1 MQCHS
6 FFCRIALLLAASAAF
21 AQAPGKFDDPPAALT
36 LDAALAA
43 VARYQPGESRQPV
56 NALDRE
62 VMQATATPAARA
74 AMSARLTS
82 LLVDPASTPMCRK
95 LVCHQWLPVVAGD
108 EALPVLKAMLATAGQ
123 EQTALDALA
132 RLPGEAA
139 AAVLREALA
148 HPEPKVRDMA
158 AEICG
163 FRGDAAAVPAL
174 IALAGQSP
182 ASVRAL
188 ARIGTPEAVKFLPE
202 GTEKSDPSDRVFAL
216 ATTGVAKPLLAADQ
230 PRHHR
235 IAGLAAASRS
245 ADGIAT
251 LSAALHEADEAMAAT
266 ALALL
271 EASVD
276 PKATAMLMDALQA
289 SPPERRPYLLEALA
303 NRGDPAA
310 LPAITPLVSGTNVPV
325 RLAALRAVGL
335 LGGADTVAV
344 LLPVALSDDPEA
356 AAAARESLVRLRGDA
371 ASAALRLGAS
381 VGDAASRAFHLAL
394 LASRADPAVRDL
406 LFQAAADASPQV
418 RRVGWSALAD
428 QPDAADYPRILGLL
442 TAATEPADIA
452 GAEKAAFK
460 AGSLFESAATRVQ
473 PVAAAIKTAP
483 PAAAASLARLLGLFG
498 GPEALVPLRDAAARD
513 ATRDA
518 AVRALCA
525 WNGPEVIDDLQAFAT
540 TSANATHKALALRGL
555 QRLAANDKFPL
566 DARLRILREM
576 PKVTN
581 DPALLDAAEQT
592 RRKLDPSARLES
604 AMPTGFA
611 LAAYIDCGT
620 TETQAGRKGGAML
633 TQSQGQ
639 AYAFPAPEST
649 PDSVATVAFGTTL
662 SFKLE
667 GLVPGRR
674 YYFGFSW
681 WDGDGGG
688 RRQSVRMGG
697 GAKPQWVTVL
707 PATEPLAYLAG
718 KPTWAQLLLPIEVN
732 AADGG
737 MLNVELVKEAGPNA
751 VVSEAWLLEET
762 TPAEPPRKRVV
773 IVTGDEYPAHLWRQT
788 APELAKILSEDPRLE
803 VSVVECGM
811 LLASPLLDQ
820 FDGVLLNFKEQ
831 GGPDLPVAAWQNLQ
845 RFTEQGRGLVL
856 FHFACGAAQ
865 HWQDYEA
872 LVARVW
878 DPKLRGHDPYG
889 PFTVRTVDTH
899 PVTKG
904 LGVIQTTDELYTCLR
919 GDRAVEVIASATS
932 KVDQKEYPMG
942 LIHLPGKGRVFNC
955 TLGHDLK
962 AMESRGVR
970 EMYRRGV
977 AWSVALEP

>member
-1 MQCHS
+1 MQLPRLL
-6 FFCRIALLLAASAAF
+6 CRLTALLACTAALA
-21 AQAPGKFDDPPAALT
+21 QVPGKFDDPPASFT
-36 LDAALAA
+36 LDQALAA
-43 VARYQPGESRQPV
+43 VARYQAGDSRQAV

-62 VMQATATPAARA
+62 VMLATATPAART
-74 AMSARLTS
+74 AMSARLTA
-82 LLVDPASTPMCRK
+82 LLADPATTPMCRK
-95 LVCHQWLPVVAGD
+95 LVCHQWLPLVAGD

-123 EQTALDALA
+123 EQIALAALA
-132 RLPGEAA
+132 RLSGEAA

-158 AEICG
+158 AELCG
-163 FRGDAAAVPAL
+163 FRGDAAAVSAL

-182 ASVRAL
+182 AAVRAL
-188 ARIGTPEAVKFLPE
+188 ARIGTPEAVKFLSD
-202 GTEKSDPSDRVFAL
+202 KSDLSDPSDKVFAL
-216 ATTGVAKPLLAADQ
+216 ATAGITKPLLPANQ

-235 IAGLAAASRS
+235 VAGLAAASRS
-245 ADGIAT
+245 ADAIAT
-251 LSAALHEADEAMAAT
+251 LSAAALDADEAVAAT
-266 ALALL
+266 AVVLL
-271 EASVD
+271 ETSAD
-276 PKATAMLMDALQA
+276 PTATAALMGALPA
-289 SPPERRPYLLEALA
+289 AAPERQAALLEALA
-303 NRGDPAA
+303 NRGDAA
-310 LPAITPLVSGTNVPV
+310 AVPAITPLVSATNVPV
-325 RLAALRAVGL
+325 RQAALRAVGL
-335 LGGADTVAV
+335 LGGADAVAV
-344 LLPVALSDDPEA
+344 LVPVALSDDPEA

-371 ASAALRLGAS
+371 AAAALRAGAS
-381 VGDAASRAFHLAL
+381 AGDAASRAFHLAL

-442 TAATEPADIA
+442 TAATATADIA

-460 AGSLFESAATRVQ
+460 AGSLIESAAARVQ

-498 GPEALVPLRDAAARD
+498 GPEAIVPLREAAAREP
-513 ATRDA
+513 TRDA

-555 QRLAANDKFPL
+555 QRLAASDKIPL

-576 PKVTN
+576 PKVTK

-604 AMPTGFA
+604 ATPTGFA
-611 LAAYIDCGT
+611 LAAYLDCGT
-620 TETQAGRKGGAML
+620 SETQAGRKGGATL
-633 TQSQGQ
+633 TQTQGKVF
-639 AYAFPAPEST
+639 AFPAPEST
-649 PDSVATVAFGTTL
+649 PASVATVAFGATV

-674 YYFGFSW
+674 YHFGFSW

-688 RRQSVRMGG
+688 RKQSVRMGG
-697 GAKPQWVTVL
+697 GANPKWLTVF

-718 KPTWAQLLLPIEVN
+718 KPTWAQALLPVEVN
-732 AADGG
+732 AADGRI
-737 MLNVELVKEAGPNA
+737 LNVEFVKEAGPNA

-788 APELAKILSEDPRLE
+788 APELAKILSADSRLE

-811 LLASPLLDQ
+811 FLASPLLDQ

-831 GGPDLPVAAWQNLQ
+831 GGPNLPVSAWQNLQ

-865 HWQDYEA
+865 HWAGYEA

-932 KVDQKEYPMG
+932 KVDRKDYPMG
-942 LIHLPGKGRVFNC
+942 IIHLPGKGRVFNC

-962 AMESRGVR
+962 AMESNGVR

-977 AWSVALEP
+977 AWSVGLEP